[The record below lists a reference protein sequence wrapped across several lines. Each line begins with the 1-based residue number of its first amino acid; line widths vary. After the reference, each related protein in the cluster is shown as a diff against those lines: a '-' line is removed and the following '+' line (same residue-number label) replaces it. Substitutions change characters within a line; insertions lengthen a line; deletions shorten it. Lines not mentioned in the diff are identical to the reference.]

1 MNTCLGKIAL
11 REALLGGSTPPVISP
26 APVPF
31 TNIVS
36 MVVMLLPTDHHQPT
50 KLRNS
55 ILRPQSV
62 TSSFW
67 LTSMCPANYFAN
79 SANILLTGKRKNRR
93 NDYLLSK
100 SLVEKQGK
108 YWQGRFIPTDV
119 HYCCNKESKSKLSS
133 LLFLTNY

>member
-1 MNTCLGKIAL
+1 MCLGKIAL

-100 SLVEKQGK
+100 SLVEKREILARPLHPYRCALLLQ
-108 YWQGRFIPTDV
+108 Q
-119 HYCCNKESKSKLSS
+119 SKSKLSS